1 MSDLIKSNTSD
12 RFADWRKARR
22 AQQAGSPNVIN
33 DGMGSLPLEP
43 DASGAM
49 ADRLKARRAKQSEG
63 TSQGGE
69 GEGSVGKEIVRE
81 PLFVGLGIRGHHH
94 AGQKDP
100 EAPPMK
106 PTQATRACE
115 ELGKPDPQPVRSRR
129 PRM

>member
-1 MSDLIKSNTSD
+1 MSDLTKSNTSD
-12 RFADWRKARR
+12 RYADWRKAGR
-22 AQQAGSPNVIN
+22 AQESGSPNIN

-69 GEGSVGKEIVRE
+69 GEGSVEIARE

-106 PTQATRACE
+106 PTQAPRACE
-115 ELGKPDPQPVRSRR
+115 DLGKPDPQPVRSRR

>member
-12 RFADWRKARR
+12 RYADWRKARR
-22 AQQAGSPNVIN
+22 AQEAGSPNIN

-49 ADRLKARRAKQSEG
+49 ADRLKARRAKQCEG

-69 GEGSVGKEIVRE
+69 GEGGVGQEIARE
-81 PLFVGLGIRGHHH
+81 PLYIGIGIRGHHH

-100 EAPPMK
+100 EAPPVK
-106 PTQATRACE
+106 PTQTPRACE
-115 ELGKPDPQPVRSRR
+115 DLGTPDPQLVRSRR